1 MPGLDSQNMS
11 LELFLF
17 MGQIIQE
24 SAIDVLLHVGESKIV
39 VVLKLNLKVFH

>member
-11 LELFLF
+11 LEFFLF

-24 SAIDVLLHVGESKIV
+24 SAIDVLLHVGKSKLV
-39 VVLKLNLKVFH
+39 VFLKLNLKVFH